1 MDKVTVKVMSHSCKM
16 ADITDQ
22 GVSLVE
28 DLFRRRQPLPSMDAV
43 YFIQPT
49 KENVVM
55 FLSDMSGREPL
66 YKKYVRLAS
75 LRPSTAFVFFSS
87 PIPKE
92 LVNHIKMDSSVLPR
106 IAALREMNLEYFPID
121 SQAFITDQDRALE
134 DLYGQN
140 AENSRKFE
148 TCLNTMATR
157 IATVFASLK
166 VGMQWPVAGLTLIS
180 VLQWFQE
187 YPFVHYR
194 AAKASDASMT
204 AFRDLIPTK
213 LATAVWNCI
222 EKYKSI
228 PNFPKTETC
237 ELLILDRSVD
247 QIAPVIHE
255 WTYDAMCHD
264 LLNMD
269 GNKYVFEVPSKTGGK
284 PEKKEV
290 LLEDNDPVWLELR
303 HAHIAD
309 ASEKLHDRMTN
320 FVSKNKA
327 AQIQQSRDGGELSTR
342 DMQKIVQSL
351 PQYSEQVDKL
361 SLHVEIA
368 GNINQII
375 RDTGLR
381 ELGQLEQ
388 DLVFGDAGAKDVI
401 NFLRTKQDATPE
413 NKLRLLL
420 IYACVYPEK
429 FEDDKASKLR
439 QLARLSP
446 EDMKIINNMWL
457 LAGSSNSKKSSTDSF
472 SLKFNGGQ
480 KTKQAR
486 KDRTGE
492 EETWQLFR
500 FYPMIEELIENI
512 HKHDLPKNAYSC
524 MNDPKQTAQ
533 EATPVLS
540 VRKKAA
546 SAAPAPERKTPAHS
560 MRSRRT
566 PSWAKAQSDD
576 ESFRGLSRGGAA
588 AGRLG
593 LELEAVGGG
602 VTVAALLVVSRRRWG
617 GWGMNGGGGFMFRLL
632 TPGVS
637 SSHCSSADFCSDSLL
652 KQAPDIRKMGQRIF
666 IFIIGGATRSEL
678 RICHKLTTK
687 LMREVVLGS
696 TSFDDPPVHLTI
708 KQTSFNGWCCGSRPF
723 PDLAEAE
730 DAIRR
735 TLNFGV
741 SESLAQFLGIRLGPE
756 LDGS

>member
-1 MDKVTVKVMSHSCKM
+1 MSFSDSESSSHGAEYKFFRQKGRDRLLYEMLGSAKADSKSWKVFIMDKVTVKVMSHSCKM

-66 YKKYVRLAS
+66 YKK
-75 LRPSTAFVFFSS
+75 AFVFFSS

-166 VGMQWPVAGLTLIS
+166 
-180 VLQWFQE
+180 E
-187 YPFVHYR
+187 YPFVRYR

-204 AFRDLIPTK
+204 AFRDFIPTK

-368 GNINQII
+368 GKINQII

-401 NFLRTKQDATPE
+401 NFLRTKQESTPE

-512 HKHDLPKNAYSC
+512 HKHDLPKNEYSC

-576 ESFRGLSRGGAA
+576 ESFS
-588 AGRLG
+588 
-593 LELEAVGGG
+593 
-602 VTVAALLVVSRRRWG
+602 
-617 GWGMNGGGGFMFRLL
+617 
-632 TPGVS
+632 
-637 SSHCSSADFCSDSLL
+637 SDSLL

-696 TSFDDPPVHLTI
+696 TSFDDPPVHLT
-708 KQTSFNGWCCGSRPF
+708 KLKMLSG
-723 PDLAEAE
+723 EH
-730 DAIRR
+730 
-735 TLNFGV
+735 
-741 SESLAQFLGIRLGPE
+741 
-756 LDGS
+756 